1 MSTEQTDLDGSN
13 QGEDAGEP
21 DAYIDDPAFSGAVDA
36 VREHYEH
43 VRPVYERFSDLDGAP
58 TTGFF
63 GNSGWYR
70 SEHGRNEAGRAVKRR
85 RAYTFER
92 DYDRLVESIRR
103 DDDDTSWRSAY
114 NITSWKDRDAVYAG
128 VETEN
133 SAELGQGDGLAGF
146 GDMRGFPLW
155 VDLDLRDN
163 DDGAD
168 GPNYKRRRGNLG
180 DDVRETVEQAYQA
193 YVDEFA
199 ELFGGEPADV
209 AVFDSGGGGYLYT
222 PAALTLP
229 ISERYADDSGPGGD
243 ARKLVFQELRKRL
256 FAYGTGTAVSKDA
269 GDYGFEGIET
279 RVNDRVDGA
288 AELLDPDWMQ
298 NKNRQSKAPLAI
310 HGDHDIVV
318 TPTRPVGERDGIEY
332 EPTLVSDV
340 DDELIESTA
349 REAEK
354 IVDVPEQDVLD
365 AWTDTFVRTLFP
377 EFDGD
382 NWREIL
388 DAWLTTERE
397 RKRDRLHQRAL
408 DEREQRQRLRERVD
422 DRDEDADGQRSAGA
436 LLGEIDVTPIRKD
449 IFDVLDG
456 ATKAGAEFTSRA
468 DVREW
473 WRNGDDELLVDVRD
487 VIENHA
493 ADEWRT
499 SDRGDE
505 ITFNPSWR
513 DSNSGESCAVKW
525 VSDDKDDP
533 SDPSVGNGFVDNSC
547 DGSGGP
553 AKAYALGTGI
563 IDPGENA
570 AAESLDGKAW
580 ADAVEGLRSEGYP
593 IPMYVPE
600 AGSEGPDGEP
610 YEKTPLWGLRKA
622 AVALGV
628 CDRDD
633 FVERETDSGE
643 TYLGFEGPTYNAVLR
658 AFDDAGIDHGRE
670 PVETRTRSEYYDL
683 ELSEYVGG
691 DGDGDGDGDPWTD
704 PDIMLRACLRARNAG
719 AVSEYA
725 SPPTMALLPLR
736 RDVLDQPADRDMSS
750 GTKNLLEDLY
760 HELDGVGELNDV
772 LRRE

>member
-1 MSTEQTDLDGSN
+1 MSSDQADLGGSN
-13 QGEDAGEP
+13 RGGDAGEP
-21 DAYIDDPAFSGAVDA
+21 DAYIDDPEFGGDVDA
-36 VREHYEH
+36 VREHYER
-43 VRPVYERFSDLDGAP
+43 VRPVYERFGDLDGAP

-70 SEHGRNEAGRAVKRR
+70 STYRSNDAGRAVEHR

-92 DYDRLVESIRR
+92 DYDQLVESIER
-103 DDDDTSWRSAY
+103 DSEDTSWRSAY
-114 NITSWKDRDAVYAG
+114 NVTSWKDRNAVYTG
-128 VETEN
+128 VETER
-133 SAELGQGDGLAGF
+133 SADLGQGDGLAGF

-168 GPNYKRRRGNLG
+168 GPNYKRRRGDLD
-180 DDVRETVEQAYQA
+180 DDVRETVERAYRA

-229 ISERYADDSGPGGD
+229 IAERYAGDSGPGGD
-243 ARKLVFQELRKRL
+243 ARKLVFEELRERL
-256 FAYGTGTAVSKDA
+256 FAYGTGTAVNKNA

-310 HGDHDIVV
+310 HGDHDVVV
-318 TPTRPVGERDGIEY
+318 TPARPVGERDGIEY

-354 IVDVPEQDVLD
+354 IVDVPDRNVLD
-365 AWTDTFVRTLFP
+365 GWTDTFVRTLFP

-382 NWREIL
+382 NWRETL
-388 DAWLTTERE
+388 DTWLARERE
-397 RKRDRLHQRAL
+397 QKRDRLHQRAL
-408 DEREQRQRLRERVD
+408 DVREQRQRLRERVD
-422 DRDEDADGQRSAGA
+422 DRDEDADSQRSAGE
-436 LLGEIDVTPIRKD
+436 LLGELDVTPIRKD

-456 ATKAGAEFTSRA
+456 ATKAGAEFTSTD

-473 WRNGDDELLVDVRD
+473 WRDGDDELLVDVRD
-487 VIENHA
+487 VLREHA

-499 SDRGDE
+499 SDRGHE
-505 ITFNPSWR
+505 ITFKPSWR
-513 DSNSGESCAVKW
+513 DSGSGESCAVEW
-525 VSDDKDDP
+525 VSNDSDDP

-563 IDPGENA
+563 IAPGEHA
-570 AAESLDGKAW
+570 AAESLHGRAW

-610 YEKTPLWGLRKA
+610 YERTPLWGLRKA
-622 AVALGV
+622 ALALGV

-633 FVERETDSGE
+633 FVERETDAGE

-658 AFDDAGIDHGRE
+658 ALDDVGIDHGRE
-670 PVETRTRSEYYDL
+670 PVETRTRSKYYDL
-683 ELSEYVGG
+683 ELSEYV
-691 DGDGDGDGDPWTD
+691 DGDGDPWTD
-704 PDIMLRACLRARNAG
+704 PDTMLRACLRARDAG
-719 AVSEYA
+719 AVSEHA
-725 SPPTMALLPLR
+725 TPPTTALLPLR
-736 RDVLDQPADRDMSS
+736 RDVLDQSPDRDMSS
-750 GTKNLLEDLY
+750 GTKDLLVDLY
-760 HELDGVGELNDV
+760 HELDGVDELDDV
-772 LRRE
+772 LRDE